1 MTDEPETM
9 QASRPRALVA
19 LAQPVALLAIALVV
33 VVLVFAAR
41 PPRSL
46 TIETGPVGGSYHV
59 AAQKYQ
65 AILARRGIDLRVKTN
80 PNSLEIVRNV
90 GDPKSDVDVGF
101 IAQDVSSTHGASVL
115 AVGQIEI
122 QPLFIFANADMGRR
136 STLDDLRGRR
146 IVMPPAES
154 ATSDAAIRLFQL
166 YDITK
171 DNSQFEF
178 MLLSDA
184 VKALRAGKFEAG
196 AFMLAPENQVVREL
210 MGDSGLHLVPITDVK
225 AIANHLP
232 FLRPA
237 TLPRGIYN
245 IADAIPPANTPMV
258 AAPVTLVVR
267 KGLHPFLVFA
277 LLEALTEVHRGPSFV
292 SAAGDFPSADGSQVN
307 VDPRAAEYYRTG
319 VPWLY
324 RTLSPWPASVF
335 EQYQLWILGLLLLGG
350 LYQGAKFMVTIAI
363 ILWRPVS
370 RLRG

>member
-1 MTDEPETM
+1 MNNESGPTTAP
-9 QASRPRALVA
+9 RPRAIFAFAQLITLLV
-19 LAQPVALLAIALVV
+19 IAVVV
-33 VVLVFAAR
+33 VVLVIAAR
-41 PPRSL
+41 PPRGL
-46 TIETGPVGGSYHV
+46 TIETGPVGGSYYV

-65 AILARRGIDLRVKTN
+65 QILAQRGIDLRVRTN

-90 GDPKSDVDVGF
+90 GDPKAGVDVGF
-101 IAQDVSSTHGASVL
+101 SAQDVSSSHGASVL

-196 AFMLAPENQVVREL
+196 AFMLAAENPVIREL

-225 AIANHLP
+225 AISNHLP

-237 TLPRGIYN
+237 ILPRGIYN
-245 IADAIPPANTPMV
+245 IADAIPPASTPMI

-267 KGLHPFLVFA
+267 QGLHPSLIFA
-277 LLEALTEVHRGPSFV
+277 LLEAMTEVHRGPSFV
-292 SAAGDFPSADGSQVN
+292 SAAGDFPSADGSQIT

-319 VPWLY
+319 VPWVY
-324 RTLSPWPASVF
+324 RTLAPWPASVF
-335 EQYQLWILGLLLLGG
+335 EQYQLWILGLVLLGG
-350 LYQGAKFMVTIAI
+350 LYQGTKCIVTIASMM
-363 ILWRPVS
+363 WRPLFRV
-370 RLRG
+370 RD